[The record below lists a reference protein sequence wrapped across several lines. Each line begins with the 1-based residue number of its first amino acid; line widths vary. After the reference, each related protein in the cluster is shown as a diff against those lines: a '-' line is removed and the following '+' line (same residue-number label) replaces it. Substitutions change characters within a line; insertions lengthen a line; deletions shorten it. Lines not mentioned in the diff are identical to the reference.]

1 MSAAPLPP
9 ERLAEIVASLPP
21 HPAPGTLVRGLHE
34 TVAEIDRLTT
44 KLDRS
49 EAESRMWRGT
59 AWAEA
64 NTVWSSELPPGGLVC
79 ADPECGQPVESEPCE
94 EHNPRAVAERLTA
107 RVAALLAERHS
118 TNEALSDAAE
128 AIRAKD
134 QRIAEMEAKLHA
146 VGMTRTWRMENG
158 KKFVYVEDVTGV
170 LFDTEP
176 ETHEF
181 IREYMGESDAK
192 RRLAK
197 CKCGQA
203 RNAACHTGSG
213 DPS

>member
-34 TVAEIDRLTT
+34 TVAEIGRLTT

-107 RVAALLAERHS
+107 RVAELETERHS

-128 AIRAKD
+128 
-134 QRIAEMEAKLHA
+134 QLAEMNRQRTSAERTDEAATVDKVAKWLES
-146 VGMTRTWRMENG
+146 VGEPGAAYLLRTCDIN
-158 KKFVYVEDVTGV
+158 
-170 LFDTEP
+170 TEGG
-176 ETHEF
+176 
-181 IREYMGESDAK
+181 GE
-192 RRLAK
+192 
-197 CKCGQA
+197 
-203 RNAACHTGSG
+203 
-213 DPS
+213 